1 MYPISKA
8 FAAEAENAGQAD
20 LDALENMQT
29 SNYDGLKYFEQQLTL
44 LLTLKSKK
52 RHSHVSN

>member
-8 FAAEAENAGQAD
+8 FAAEVEHAGRAD
-20 LDALENMQT
+20 LYALEKMQT

>member
-1 MYPISKA
+1 MYLISKA
-8 FAAEAENAGQAD
+8 FAAEVENAGRAD
-20 LDALENMQT
+20 LDALEKMQT

-52 RHSHVSN
+52 RHSHISN

>member
-8 FAAEAENAGQAD
+8 FAAEVENAGQAD

-29 SNYDGLKYFEQQLTL
+29 SNYDGLKYFEQ
-44 LLTLKSKK
+44 
-52 RHSHVSN
+52 